1 MPAPDKP
8 RSKVLAAGTGLVSAL
23 VAGLLAAVVGT
34 LVHGHVLY
42 VGDTP
47 FPWGALLAL
56 GFAGAMMVLAG
67 LFAEKLWA
75 TALAGVVAYGLVAL
89 TSAGTR
95 NHMIVAWSNH
105 ATLPGPALA
114 GAVWTYGLVAA
125 TLVAL
130 VITARTLPKHT
141 AR

>member
-1 MPAPDKP
+1 MPAPDAT
-8 RSKVLAAGTGLVSAL
+8 RDKVLAAVTGTVSAL

-42 VGDTP
+42 AGEIP
-47 FPWGALLAL
+47 LPWGALVAL
-56 GFAGAMMVLAG
+56 GFAGAVMVLAG

-75 TALAGVVAYGLVAL
+75 TALAGVVAYGVVAL
-89 TSAGTR
+89 SSTDTR
-95 NHMIVAWSNH
+95 NHMIVDWSNH
-105 ATLPGPALA
+105 AVLPGPAWA

-130 VITARTLPKHT
+130 VIAARALPRR